1 MVATTSPSRRTF
13 LTASLAAGGGLLVGF
28 QVLPKPARAAAAS
41 TAFSPNAFVRIGADG
56 KVTVVL
62 PKTEMGQGVYTAIP
76 MMLAEE
82 LEVDLATVTIEIPP
96 GEPGRFGKLGQET
109 GGSTSVRETWEPVR
123 NAGAA
128 ARMMLIAA
136 AAQKWGVAVESCSAQ
151 AGQVVHGTS
160 GRKAAYGTLVAAA
173 ALLPVPAK
181 PQLKDAATYRLIGKP
196 TRRLDASAKV
206 NGSAVYGIDVK
217 MPGLKIATLAASP
230 VPGGKLRAVNEAAAL
245 AVPGVRQVVRL
256 PDAVAVVADHTWA
269 AKQGLAAAD
278 PQWDDGANANLN
290 QAGIVAELLAASQ
303 REGAE
308 AGKQGDVETAMR
320 GAARKVEAV
329 YEQPYLAHAT
339 MEPTNCTV
347 HVRADSCEVW
357 LGSQVPDTAKGAAAK
372 AAGLPPEKVTIHN
385 FLMGGGFGRRL
396 EVDMVERA
404 IAIGKSVNGPVKV
417 IWSREEDIQHDLFRP
432 YYVDRIAAGL
442 DPAGQPVA
450 WTHRIAGSSIMARLY
465 PKYYKGVDADAVESA
480 VTTPY
485 RLPNNLVQFVRQES
499 PVTTSWW
506 RGVGPLRSVFVV
518 ESFIDELAAA
528 AKADPVAYR
537 LGLAQDDRA
546 KAVLSLA
553 AEKAGWAQPPKP
565 GRSRGVSLLHAW
577 DTYMAQVMEIE
588 IDPDGLPVVRRVTVA
603 LDCGQVINPDGVRA
617 QVEGGVIFGISGAL
631 HGEITF
637 ANGRVEQSN
646 FHDYRVLRMSE
657 APQIETHI
665 IQSTAAPGGMGEPP
679 TAGAGPALANA
690 VFAATGVRVRKL
702 PIAKALKTKT

>member
-1 MVATTSPSRRTF
+1 
-13 LTASLAAGGGLLVGF
+13 
-28 QVLPKPARAAAAS
+28 
-41 TAFSPNAFVRIGADG
+41 
-56 KVTVVL
+56 
-62 PKTEMGQGVYTAIP
+62 
-76 MMLAEE
+76 
-82 LEVDLATVTIEIPP
+82 
-96 GEPGRFGKLGQET
+96 
-109 GGSTSVRETWEPVR
+109 
-123 NAGAA
+123 
-128 ARMMLIAA
+128 
-136 AAQKWGVAVESCSAQ
+136 
-151 AGQVVHGTS
+151 
-160 GRKAAYGTLVAAA
+160 
-173 ALLPVPAK
+173 
-181 PQLKDAATYRLIGKP
+181 
-196 TRRLDASAKV
+196 
-206 NGSAVYGIDVK
+206 
-217 MPGLKIATLAASP
+217 
-230 VPGGKLRAVNEAAAL
+230 
-245 AVPGVRQVVRL
+245 
-256 PDAVAVVADHTWA
+256 
-269 AKQGLAAAD
+269 
-278 PQWDDGANANLN
+278 
-290 QAGIVAELLAASQ
+290 
-303 REGAE
+303 
-308 AGKQGDVETAMR
+308 MR

-357 LGSQVPDTAKGAAAK
+357 LGSQVPDAAKGAAAK

-396 EVDMVERA
+396 ETDMVERA
-404 IAIGKSVNGPVKV
+404 VAIGKSVNGPVKV

-442 DPAGQPVA
+442 DAAGQPVA
-450 WTHRIAGSSIMARLY
+450 WTHRIAGSSIIARLY
-465 PKYYKGVDADAVESA
+465 PKYFKGVDGDAVESA
-480 VTTPY
+480 VVTPY
-485 RLPNNLVQFVRQES
+485 RLPNNLVQFVQQES

-553 AEKAGWAQPPKP
+553 AEKSGWAQPPKP

-588 IDPDGLPVVRRVTVA
+588 IDQDGLPVVRRVTVA

-657 APQIETHI
+657 APRIETHI
-665 IQSTAAPGGMGEPP
+665 IQSVAAPGGMGEPP

-702 PIAKALKTKT
+702 PIAKALKTKA